1 MIGSRQPD
9 PVEAEAARLACAAII
24 ALLRD
29 DENAARDTN
38 VLSDELAELGL
49 SGNELFGVI
58 LQTSA
63 SLIHNICA
71 ATNTDAV
78 GSVRALMALIG
89 RE

>member
-1 MIGSRQPD
+1 MIGSRTPNER
-9 PVEAEAARLACAAII
+9 EAEAARLTGATLI

-29 DENAARDTN
+29 DETTASDVNLLA
-38 VLSDELAELGL
+38 DELVALDL
-49 SGNELFGVI
+49 DGNELFGVI

-78 GSVRALMALIG
+78 ASVRALMALIG